1 MRAQIF
7 LISLLVLGAVLAIS
21 GCTDSSIVGAY
32 NLDESAPAISPGKVV
47 NINAQSAKELIDSGS
62 VFLVDVRTPE
72 EFNESHIDG
81 AILRPLQELENPQ
94 MLETI
99 IETLPKD
106 KPILVYCRSGRRSA
120 VASNILIKSGFVVY
134 NLEGGIIEWEKAR
147 YETVS
152 LIK

>member
-1 MRAQIF
+1 M
-7 LISLLVLGAVLAIS
+7 
-21 GCTDSSIVGAY
+21 
-32 NLDESAPAISPGKVV
+32 V